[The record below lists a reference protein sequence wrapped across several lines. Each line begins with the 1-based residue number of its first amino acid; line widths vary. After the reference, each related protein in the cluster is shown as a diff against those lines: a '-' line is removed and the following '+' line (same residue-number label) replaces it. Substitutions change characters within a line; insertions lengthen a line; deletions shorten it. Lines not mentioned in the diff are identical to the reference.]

1 MVLWIQGY
9 AVIEEE
15 VSHMKKK
22 SYSPFVISMK
32 KFYRNKIAMISLSFL
47 LLVAI
52 ISIIGP
58 IHSTF
63 TY

>member
-1 MVLWIQGY
+1 
-9 AVIEEE
+9 
-15 VSHMKKK
+15 MKKK